1 LRLRLSETVDG
12 HACSQLF
19 RPAVVIKFILPAYHI
34 QVYSMQFFA
43 SLILAA
49 LSGFFPTY
57 TIAPAQASHALFST
71 TALQDSALSTVRR
84 LDREERGT
92 DGQLAQLTVTEHLRR
107 AKIYMDNRAFAEA
120 REHWQTL
127 IERFPNDA
135 SIPSALYGIGRSF
148 FQEHRY
154 DDALP
159 ALQRLT
165 GDYALTKDGR
175 EGLYSL
181 ASTYLR
187 LGRATEAAERY
198 REYTERYPQGER
210 IEFAY
215 LNVIDGWREAGQTAL
230 AIEWI
235 AKTRERFRGTATGTN
250 ALFARLRL
258 DIAGGDWPHAIQTAD
273 ELLRGASF
281 VKDVMTS
288 PQEVA
293 YLKAYAMERAGRTEE
308 AINAYLAIPDRLESY
323 YGMRATERLLA
334 MKGAATRPAVAARV
348 DRVRSEAASTASQYP
363 AMYRESIVRA
373 ASSRKVDPRLVL
385 AIMRQE
391 SGFRPRAKS
400 LAAARG
406 LLQLTIDTAQK
417 YTAQVGLNNLQDD
430 DLYRPEISILVGSE
444 YLAELMRLFPDL
456 PEAVAASYNGGE
468 DNAARW
474 LKRARQRDAGIFTAE
489 VGFAETK
496 NYVYKVM
503 ANYRAYR
510 QLYTQDLR
518 PR

>member
-1 LRLRLSETVDG
+1 
-12 HACSQLF
+12 
-19 RPAVVIKFILPAYHI
+19 
-34 QVYSMQFFA
+34 MQFFA
-43 SLILAA
+43 SLLILAA
-49 LSGFFPTY
+49 LNVFLSTFKT
-57 TIAPAQASHALFST
+57 TIAPAQPSQASLSSMH
-71 TALQDSALSTVRR
+71 LQPQDAALSTVRR
-84 LDREERGT
+84 LDREERGA
-92 DGQLAQLTVTEHLRR
+92 DRRLPQLSVSEHLRR
-107 AKIYMDNRAFAEA
+107 AKVYMDNRAFTEA
-120 REHWQTL
+120 REHWQAV

-135 SIPSALYGIGRSF
+135 AVSAALYGIGRSY

-154 DDALP
+154 EEALP
-159 ALQRLT
+159 SLQRLVN
-165 GDYALTKDGR
+165 DYALTKDGR

-187 LGRATEAAERY
+187 MGRATEAAEHY
-198 REYTERYPQGER
+198 REYTQRYPQGER

-215 LNVIDGWREAGQTAL
+215 LNVIDGWREAGQPA
-230 AIEWI
+230 AAVEWI
-235 AKTRERFRGTATGTN
+235 ARTRELFRGTSTAAN

-258 DIAGGDWPHAIQTAD
+258 DISEGDWQHAVQTAD
-273 ELLRGASF
+273 ELSRTSLT
-281 VKDVMTS
+281 KDVMTS
-288 PQEVA
+288 SQEIA
-293 YLKAYAMERAGRTEE
+293 YLKAYALERAGRTEE
-308 AINAYLAIPDRLESY
+308 AINAYLAIPDRLDSY
-323 YGMRATERLLA
+323 YGMLATDKLLA
-334 MKGAATRPAVAARV
+334 IKSAASRPAVTARV
-348 DRVRSEAASTASQYP
+348 SRVQSEAASVSSQYP
-363 AMYRESIVRA
+363 VMYRESIVSA
-373 ASSRKVDPRLVL
+373 ASRRKLDPRLVL

-400 LAAARG
+400 PAAARG
-406 LLQLTIDTAQK
+406 LLQLTVDTAQK
-417 YTAQVGLNNLQDD
+417 YTARVGLNNLQDD

-444 YLAELMRLFPDL
+444 YLSELMRLFPNL

-474 LKRARQRDAGIFTAE
+474 LKRARRRDPGVFTAE

>member
-1 LRLRLSETVDG
+1 
-12 HACSQLF
+12 
-19 RPAVVIKFILPAYHI
+19 
-34 QVYSMQFFA
+34 MQFFA
-43 SLILAA
+43 SLLILAA
-49 LSGFFPTY
+49 LQGFLSTFNAT
-57 TIAPAQASHALFST
+57 APAQSSLSAQASLSSANLQPQDAALT
-71 TALQDSALSTVRR
+71 TVRR
-84 LDREERGT
+84 QDREERGP
-92 DGQLAQLTVTEHLRR
+92 DRKLPQLTISEHLRR
-107 AKIYMDNRAFAEA
+107 AKVYADNRAFAEA

-135 SIPSALYGIGRSF
+135 AISAALYGIGRSY
-148 FQEHRY
+148 FQEHLY
-154 DDALP
+154 EDALP
-159 ALQRLT
+159 VLQRLVNN
-165 GDYALTKDGR
+165 YASTKDGR

-187 LGRATEAAERY
+187 LGRATEAAEHY
-198 REYTERYPQGER
+198 REYTQRYPQGER

-215 LNVIDGWREAGQTAL
+215 LNVIDGWREAGRPAL

-235 AKTRERFRGTATGTN
+235 TRTRDLFRGTSTATN

-258 DIAGGDWPHAIQTAD
+258 DIAEGDWQHAVQTAD
-273 ELLRGASF
+273 ELRGASF
-281 VKDVMTS
+281 TKDVMTNS
-288 PQEVA
+288 QEVA
-293 YLKAYAMERAGRTEE
+293 YLKAYALERAGRTEE
-308 AINAYLAIPDRLESY
+308 AINAYHAIPDRLDSY
-323 YGMRATERLLA
+323 YGMLATDKLLSI
-334 MKGAATRPAVAARV
+334 KSAAAHPSITARV
-348 DRVRSEAASTASQYP
+348 NRVQSEAASASNQYP
-363 AMYRESIVRA
+363 ALYRESIVRA
-373 ASSRKVDPRLVL
+373 AASRKIDPRLVL

-400 LAAARG
+400 PAAARG
-406 LLQLTIDTAQK
+406 LLQLTVDTAQK
-417 YTAQVGLNNLQDD
+417 YTARVGLNNLQDD

-444 YLAELMRLFPDL
+444 YLSELMRLFPNL

-474 LKRARQRDAGIFTAE
+474 LKRAKRRDAGVFTAE

-518 PR
+518 PRSASN

>member
-1 LRLRLSETVDG
+1 
-12 HACSQLF
+12 
-19 RPAVVIKFILPAYHI
+19 
-34 QVYSMQFFA
+34 MQFFA

-57 TIAPAQASHALFST
+57 TIAPARALLLPAVSS
-71 TALQDSALSTVRR
+71 AQDGALSTVRR
-84 LDREERGT
+84 LDREERGP
-92 DGQLAQLTVTEHLRR
+92 DGKPGQLTVTEHLRR

-120 REHWQTL
+120 RAHWQAL

-135 SIPSALYGIGRSF
+135 SVSAALYGMGRSY
-148 FQEHRY
+148 FQEHLY
-154 DDALP
+154 EEALP
-159 ALQRLT
+159 VLQRLVN
-165 GDYALTKDGR
+165 DYAATKDGR

-187 LGRATEAAERY
+187 LGRAKEAAERY
-198 REYTERYPQGER
+198 RDYTQLYPQGER

-235 AKTRERFRGTATGTN
+235 DKTRQRFRGTATDTN

-258 DIAGGDWPHAIQTAD
+258 DIAGGDWLHAIQTAD
-273 ELLRGASF
+273 ELRGAAF

-293 YLKAYAMERAGRTEE
+293 YLKAYALERAGRTEE

-334 MKGAATRPAVAARV
+334 MKSASGRPAVAERLRRV
-348 DRVRSEAASTASQYP
+348 QSEAASLSSQYP
-363 AMYRESIVRA
+363 ALYRESILRA
-373 ASSRKVDPRLVL
+373 ASSRNVDPRLVL

-474 LKRARQRDAGIFTAE
+474 LKRARQRDAGVFTSE

-510 QLYTQDLR
+510 QLYTPDLR